1 MQDNSKF
8 DELLIS
14 YLSREL
20 NEEDESFV
28 VQWIGFD
35 EKNRLYFE
43 EFQRVWRLLSVKT
56 TVDQIDVNEEWS
68 HIKQVINKKKLFSPA
83 PQPVESIAYSL
94 PEEKV
99 PGNNK
104 KLFRLLAST
113 AVAASILVV
122 IAFLSGFFDNT
133 PGDKSFSGRLD
144 GKIDTL
150 TTLLRLEVNRSGKP
164 RRFLLND
171 GSEITL
177 SPNSELSYHEPFAAN
192 RRHLTL
198 KGEAYFKVIKD
209 KSKPFTVFSGHLST
223 TALGTQF
230 RVTAYEHANNLT
242 VRLYEGKV
250 VVKPDAVL
258 KAKLV
263 TDFYLL
269 PGQELVYHNN
279 SSTARLRNFIVPPAK
294 TGSTDQTTPETEQ
307 VDLPD
312 LPVGEKG
319 TWFMFNNQ
327 SLESVFEQL
336 KIIYD
341 VKIVYAK
348 RDVQR
353 RYFIRKFE
361 KSEPVERIL
370 EEITMLNDLKLVK
383 KNDTFYIKK

>member
-8 DELLIS
+8 DELLVS
-14 YLSREL
+14 YLSGEL
-20 NEEDESFV
+20 SEEDESFV
-28 VQWIGFD
+28 VQWIEFD
-35 EKNRLYFE
+35 VKNRLYFE
-43 EFQRVWRLLSVKT
+43 KIQRVWRLLSLKT
-56 TVDQIDVNEEWS
+56 TEDQIDINQEWS
-68 HIKQVINKKKLFSPA
+68 HIKQVINKKKLYSPA
-83 PQPVESIAYSL
+83 PEPVKATAYSL
-94 PEEKV
+94 LDEKV
-99 PGNNK
+99 PQSK
-104 KLFRLLAST
+104 EKLFRLLVPT
-113 AVAASILVV
+113 AVAASIVVV
-122 IAFLSGFFDNT
+122 IAFFSGFFENNSQV
-133 PGDKSFSGRLD
+133 KSFSGRLD
-144 GKIDTL
+144 RKIDTL
-150 TTLLRLEVNRSGKP
+150 STSLRHEVNRSGKP
-164 RRFLLND
+164 RRLMLND

-177 SPNSELSYHEPFAAN
+177 SPNSELSYDDPFAAN

-198 KGEAYFKVIKD
+198 KGEAYFNVIKD
-209 KSKPFTVFSGHLST
+209 RSKPFTVFSGHLST
-223 TALGTQF
+223 TALGTHF
-230 RVTAYEHANNLT
+230 RVMAFEDANNIT

-250 VVKPDAVL
+250 VVKPDAAL

-269 PGQELVYHNN
+269 PGQELVYDNN
-279 SSTARLRNFIVPPAK
+279 SSTARLRNFLVPAK
-294 TGSTDQTTPETEQ
+294 TGSADQAAPETEHG
-307 VDLPD
+307 DLPD
-312 LPVGEKG
+312 LPVGQKG

-361 KSEPVERIL
+361 KCEPVERIL